1 MQFVFD
7 LVDYDAKSASNPPY
21 IKFNFNFCGTRKKYK
36 KNKNG
41 VVNMTDRI
49 HELLSFWFGDLGRA
63 DLPTSDRTNLWFGE
77 NEKLKEDLLAT
88 FINEYQAAIK
98 GQLDEWVRTP
108 RGRLALIILL
118 DQFSRCLYRNS
129 SEAFAYDKT
138 AQELCVEGLRK
149 KMDQSLTLI
158 ERVFFYMPLVHAE
171 SVESQEQS
179 IRLFQTLVSLSLTE
193 TTQVYQLFLAYA
205 YAHFRVI
212 KEFGR
217 FPQRNK
223 VLGRQSTDSEVAFLK
238 NT

>member
-1 MQFVFD
+1 MKDKV
-7 LVDYDAKSASNPPY
+7 
-21 IKFNFNFCGTRKKYK
+21 
-36 KNKNG
+36 
-41 VVNMTDRI
+41 
-49 HELLSFWFGDLGRA
+49 HELLDFWFGNLGSA

-77 NEKLKEDLLAT
+77 NDVVKQKLVLS
-88 FINEYQAAIK
+88 FNQEYQAAVSGSLADWEK
-98 GQLDEWVRTP
+98 TP

-118 DQFSRCLYRNS
+118 DQFPRYIHRRSPQ
-129 SEAFAYDKT
+129 AFAYDDK
-138 AQELCVEGLRK
+138 AQELCVEGLRD

-171 SVESQEQS
+171 NSESQEKS
-179 IRLFQTLVSLSLTE
+179 IRLYQDLVSLSMSE
-193 TTQVYQLFLAYA
+193 TTQIYQLFLAYA

-223 VLGRQSTDSEVAFLK
+223 LLGRESTDAEMAFLK

>member
-1 MQFVFD
+1 
-7 LVDYDAKSASNPPY
+7 
-21 IKFNFNFCGTRKKYK
+21 
-36 KNKNG
+36 
-41 VVNMTDRI
+41 MTDRA

-77 NEKLKEDLLAT
+77 SDQLKTEILQTFAKEYEAAT
-88 FINEYQAAIK
+88 A
-98 GQLDEWVRTP
+98 GQLSEWGSTP

-118 DQFSRCLYRNS
+118 DQFSRWAHRNS
-129 SEAFAYDKT
+129 EKAFTHDEL
-138 AQELCVEGLRK
+138 AQQLCLDGLRE

-171 SVESQEQS
+171 DSNKQEQS
-179 IRLFQTLVSLSLTE
+179 IRLFQSLVALSMTE

-217 FPQRNK
+217 FPQRNEI
-223 VLGRQSTDSEVAFLK
+223 LGRTSTAAEIAFLK
-238 NT
+238 SA

>member
-1 MQFVFD
+1 MED
-7 LVDYDAKSASNPPY
+7 S
-21 IKFNFNFCGTRKKYK
+21 
-36 KNKNG
+36 
-41 VVNMTDRI
+41 I
-49 HELLSFWFGDLGRA
+49 HKLLDFWFGDLGHA

-77 NEKLKEDLLAT
+77 NEELKISMLQEFKEEYAQAVEGKLNNWCEL
-88 FINEYQAAIK
+88 
-98 GQLDEWVRTP
+98 P

-118 DQFSRCLYRNS
+118 DQFSRSLYRNS
-129 SEAFAYDKT
+129 SKAFEHDLK
-138 AQELCVEGLRK
+138 AQDLCLQGLAD

-171 SVESQEQS
+171 NSERQEQS
-179 IRLFQTLVSLSLTE
+179 IRLFQSLVALSMTE

-217 FPQRNK
+217 FPQRNSVMK
-223 VLGRQSTDSEVAFLK
+223 RESTVDEIAFLK

>member
-1 MQFVFD
+1 MD
-7 LVDYDAKSASNPPY
+7 D
-21 IKFNFNFCGTRKKYK
+21 T
-36 KNKNG
+36 
-41 VVNMTDRI
+41 I
-49 HELLSFWFGDLGRA
+49 HKLLEFWFGDLGHA

-77 NEKLKEDLLAT
+77 NEELKLNMLAI
-88 FINEYQAAIK
+88 FKSEYEEAVSGNLNNWA
-98 GQLDEWVRTP
+98 GTP

-118 DQFSRCLYRNS
+118 DQFSRSLHRNS
-129 SEAFAYDKT
+129 PKAFEFDSK
-138 AQELCVEGLRK
+138 AQQLCLEGVEE

-171 SVESQEQS
+171 NSERQEQS
-179 IRLFQTLVSLSLTE
+179 IRLFQNLVSLSMAE

-217 FPQRNK
+217 FPQRNSI
-223 VLGRQSTDSEVAFLK
+223 LHRESTGDEIAFLK

>member
-1 MQFVFD
+1 
-7 LVDYDAKSASNPPY
+7 
-21 IKFNFNFCGTRKKYK
+21 
-36 KNKNG
+36 
-41 VVNMTDRI
+41 MTDRV
-49 HELLSFWFGDLGRA
+49 HELLNFWFGNLGSA

-77 NEKLKEDLLAT
+77 NEAVKQQLVRAFNREFELAVTGDLSDWA
-88 FINEYQAAIK
+88 E
-98 GQLDEWVRTP
+98 TP

-118 DQFSRCLYRNS
+118 DQFPRYIYKRSS
-129 SEAFAYDKT
+129 DAFAFDSEA
-138 AQELCVEGLRK
+138 QRLCVEGLRE

-171 SVESQEQS
+171 SNEDQEKS
-179 IRLFQTLVSLSLTE
+179 IRLYQDLVSLSMSE
-193 TTQVYQLFLAYA
+193 TTQIYQLFLAYA

-223 VLGRQSTDSEVAFLK
+223 VLGRKSTDAELAFLK